1 MTEKMPDF
9 LRFMTEGARSQFERQ
24 LEGMGLDARAA
35 FLVAAQSAFE
45 EPPARHLGFD
55 GEECNKATPG
65 ARRWKVVLDGY
76 SYYTCNHPDP
86 HIDVVA

>member
-1 MTEKMPDF
+1 MTDQMPGF
-9 LRFMTEGARSQFERQ
+9 LSFMTEGARSQFKRQ
-24 LEGMGLDARAA
+24 LEEKDPDARVA
-35 FLVAAQSAFE
+35 FLVAAQSVFE
-45 EPPARHLGFD
+45 DPPPRHLGFE